1 MPAADP
7 GLLEAEGAEGERGGE
22 TLMHGEDVMG
32 RQRKKVWGA
41 PGQES
46 DCGP

>member
-22 TLMHGEDVMG
+22 TLIHGEDVMG